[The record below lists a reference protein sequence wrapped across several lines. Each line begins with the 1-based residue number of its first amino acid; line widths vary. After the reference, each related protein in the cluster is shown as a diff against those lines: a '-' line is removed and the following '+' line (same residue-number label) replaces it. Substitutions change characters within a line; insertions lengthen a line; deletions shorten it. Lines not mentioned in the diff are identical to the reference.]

1 MPSSL
6 PSSAF
11 VAALSLVLW
20 MFCFTG
26 RQLTPAVRAFAFR
39 SSSRSRAT
47 TTTTTTTTT
56 SKAIAFSNSVVPRGG
71 SFTMRLQSTLIST
84 EDNSTDTF
92 AAPKMEYPIE
102 MTEDERYLFDLNG
115 YLIVRGVLTPEEVE
129 EANAAIDNHAHEM
142 VERSDSSLRNA
153 KEGTRFFGQGPG
165 RMDLGMCLE
174 WGEKDSRVFKSI
186 LAHPR
191 LVPIFHGILGKG
203 YRMDHLPMI
212 LAQNAGSEGFQLHG
226 GTVDCTSGE
235 YNPHLAYHCHHGMIR
250 SALLGCNVILRDH
263 NPGDGGFCIVPGS
276 HKSNFKMP
284 KGMVDG
290 EKYEEFVVQP
300 ASKAGD
306 VILFSEGTVHGAK
319 EWTSSVQRR
328 TALFRFAPATHVYGR
343 SYFGHEGGGWPTA
356 MYDDLTPAQRAVLEP
371 PYANRLDRPNIMPDA
386 ESVEMTTRNARKK
399 QHDQDVF
406 GTKYF

>member
-6 PSSAF
+6 PFSRF
-11 VAALSLVLW
+11 FAALSIVLW
-20 MFCFTG
+20 MFCFTS
-26 RQLTPAVRAFAFR
+26 RQLTPAVRAFAF
-39 SSSRSRAT
+39 STSSRSRAT
-47 TTTTTTTTT
+47 TTT
-56 SKAIAFSNSVVPRGG
+56 SKAILAFSNSVVPVPRGG
-71 SFTMRLQSTLIST
+71 SFTSRLQSTLVST
-84 EDNSTDTF
+84 EDNSTETF

-115 YLIVRGVLTPEEVE
+115 YLIIRGVLTPEEVE

-165 RMDLGMCLE
+165 RMDLGRCLE

-191 LVPIFHGILGKG
+191 LVPVFHGILGKG

-235 YNPHLAYHCHHGMIR
+235 YNPHLAYHCHHGTIR